1 LPQQPGVKYG
11 SILQKLPK
19 KLKSFDVNTI
29 VNEDEEFF
37 LYSTASTESY
47 IPMPV
52 MKSILDYLRFDSP
65 TNEQKSA
72 LLAMANFVKGENKD
86 DFLILCGA
94 AGTGKTSITSAL
106 IGYLNQL
113 EIQYKVAAPTS
124 RAARIL
130 GKKTNVPNSTI
141 HAMIYLAVAN
151 PETGEVHFKLK
162 SSEEED
168 YCIFIVDEASMI
180 NAESKTVDGAMFFA
194 DNSLLHDL
202 TKYIKDLNPKN
213 KLILLGDKN
222 QLPPIFELESYAL
235 MPDYLSEKYGWKGTS
250 HVLTEVKRQNEA
262 SYILKNAVKIR
273 QGIDDGKKVEE
284 IEIEAFK
291 FNTIYQCADQYAIDF
306 KTNKEDF
313 CISIGCTHKSNQL
326 FNQLVRERLFG
337 RDIGLIV
344 KGDLMLVLQSWMRNE
359 QKLYNGDHVIVEE
372 VNMDKIEAVGGLH
385 FVPAKLRSKNLA
397 GEDII
402 IEDYVLLDI
411 IPFPAGNLPNEK
423 EKSLRKDRNTKNKTY
438 KKSGDPQDDPFI
450 GAIRLTYGHAIT
462 CNKAQGGEWE
472 KVYMNTFFMPSLKWA
487 YTAVTRAKTTLVRY

>member
-1 LPQQPGVKYG
+1 MNTSL
-11 SILQKLPK
+11 SILTYLN
-19 KLKSFDVNTI
+19 FDCP
-29 VNEDEEFF
+29 
-37 LYSTASTESY
+37 TA
-47 IPMPV
+47 
-52 MKSILDYLRFDSP
+52 
-65 TNEQKSA
+65 EQKSA
-72 LLAMANFVKGENKD
+72 LSAMADFVKEDNKD

-222 QLPPIFELESYAL
+222 QLPPIYELESYAL
-235 MPDYLSEKYGWKGTS
+235 MPEYLNKKYNWKGTS
-250 HVLTEVKRQNEA
+250 HILTEVKRQEDG
-262 SYILKNAVKIR
+262 SYILKNAIR
-273 QGIDDGKKVEE
+273 IRKGIDDGKKVEE

-291 FNTIYQCADQYAIDF
+291 FNTIYQCADQYVNDYKA
-306 KTNKEDF
+306 NKEDF

-326 FNQLVRERLFG
+326 FNELVRERLFG
-337 RDIGLIV
+337 KDVGLVV
-344 KGDLMLVLQSWMRNE
+344 KGDLMLVLQSWVRDE
-359 QKLYNGDHVIVEE
+359 QKLYNGDHVVVEDISL
-372 VNMDKIEAVGGLH
+372 DKIEAIGGLH
-385 FVPAKLRSKNLA
+385 FAPAKLRSKTLS
-397 GEDII
+397 GEDVIT
-402 IEDYVLLDI
+402 ELLI
-411 IPFPAGNLPNEK
+411 
-423 EKSLRKDRNTKNKTY
+423 SSQLRCGGFIDQPKFCIRKN
-438 KKSGDPQDDPFI
+438 FI
-450 GAIRLTYGHAIT
+450 
-462 CNKAQGGEWE
+462 C
-472 KVYMNTFFMPSLKWA
+472 
-487 YTAVTRAKTTLVRY
+487 AV